1 MTAHDVS
8 TDASGGTQA
17 CRAMGFSRTLAETRF
32 RTRRTVSI
40 GKQENKGEKPR
51 GERAGLD
58 ARHVTCASD
67 TTSRKMAESQA
78 GVEFVVCKDT

>member
-8 TDASGGTQA
+8 ADTSGGTQA
-17 CRAMGFSRTLAETRF
+17 CRAMGFSGTLAEMRF

-40 GKQENKGEKPR
+40 GKQKNKGEKPQ

-58 ARHVTCASD
+58 ARHITCASV
-67 TTSRKMAESQA
+67 TTSRERAEPQA
-78 GVEFVVCKDT
+78 GVEFVLCKDT